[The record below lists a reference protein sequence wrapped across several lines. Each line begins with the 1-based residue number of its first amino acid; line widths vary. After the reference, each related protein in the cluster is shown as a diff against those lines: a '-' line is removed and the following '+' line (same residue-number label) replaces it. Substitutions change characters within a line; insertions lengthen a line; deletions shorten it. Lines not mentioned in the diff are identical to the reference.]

1 MDTLL
6 VSEKPPLLK
15 LDASDGNV
23 MMHKQGL
30 EEEVV
35 GTQEISDKPDYIA
48 ERSPV
53 LPAPRTDASD
63 QAEYPISVTTVISSP
78 KPDSTSYGK
87 VSNNERHNSIGAVP
101 DLDDWQE
108 KIKSLPRIPTVRM
121 MNFDQFKNRHG
132 LENGIHIIEV
142 LRAGSGTRNEI
153 NNSQLEH
160 TRQAQDH
167 AAESPDLQGTWIQ
180 RVRIQ
185 SEPITRY
192 IQYVAGASGMDVT
205 RPWTFFRP
213 FHFFIVFR
221 SKMKEALVNLEETW
235 AYAERLESSG
245 LKQTAMVARET
256 PSVHDKKTG
265 DEIDEKKEAE
275 MDPTGPEMSSIT
287 ALRHMR
293 CYVEFVD
300 KEIYPLFERFRGSAP
315 QKVRFGDLW
324 LLLKYNEMLYSPPE
338 GEESQS
344 SSQPLSPKSK
354 SMTQTAWKL
363 CGEWIPTPKDGHPN
377 DLGEESQEYQAVCY
391 HVDHDG
397 ESYGAVKHVFKIQY
411 FEGER
416 DITSLPVYPLRF
428 AKDSEQIFARLK
440 AQGERFQSLINE
452 RHLRYEGWTVINTPT
467 GKLMTDFKTPEHIE
481 SEVIID
487 LAEGYQRYPAWKP
500 EFVRYYLDSD
510 FWSLGE
516 DNIEVKHWSDAKRT
530 RLLHSTKEKLVL
542 GDCSFNRNFNNWL
555 KSQPSFQI
563 GLDTKLTQV
572 TGDDVALFPRRLM
585 AYVLRERKFVMVDIW
600 SLQLV
605 IAHTNAF
612 RDLKIKP
619 SHKRTVM
626 SLVQAHF
633 KREEWR
639 KKHPRVELSQD
650 LIPGKGSGLIILLHG
665 APGVGKTATAETVA
679 QAAKRP
685 LFAITCGDLGL
696 TPSEVEEALSNITRL
711 AHLWGC
717 VLLLDEADIFLS
729 RRGIT
734 DFKRNALVSVFL
746 RVLEYYSGILFL
758 TTNRVGSI
766 DEAFKSRIHMSLYY
780 EPLKRNQTLA
790 IFQTNIDR
798 LKRIEA
804 RRKEQ
809 PQAEEWREPPL
820 TINEDGILDYAGWY
834 FDSFPEARWNGRQ
847 IRNAFQVA
855 FSLAQYDTRKSS
867 LDNWG
872 DGPEA
877 EDEDPAPGP
886 VLDWMQFERVAEAI
900 DQFDNYLQEATG
912 VTDLDAARVDRIRA
926 DDFDY
931 RRTAPRPRYQP
942 ARLAGERPSHSQLA
956 RSDRYR
962 SNVGSNPPRRP
973 AQSRGQMASHVGQ
986 REKLPA
992 NPGGLYEPG
1001 RRRYQPGQ
1009 GASGNHPPRRP
1020 QGRGGDVVST
1030 DWDDEAS
1037 TYPDDRQMMEEAEY
1051 NDASYDHGDDFE
1063 DDDRY

>member
-1 MDTLL
+1 MEATL
-6 VSEKPPLLK
+6 VSEKPVPLNLFAN
-15 LDASDGNV
+15 DETV
-23 MMHKQGL
+23 MRFKDDL
-30 EEEVV
+30 REETVGVREV
-35 GTQEISDKPDYIA
+35 SDKQDDIVEPNRA
-48 ERSPV
+48 V
-53 LPAPRTDASD
+53 PAPQNDNSNWAQDPTYETAEAPGSTHTIAPDDHTRNTEKTDD
-63 QAEYPISVTTVISSP
+63 
-78 KPDSTSYGK
+78 
-87 VSNNERHNSIGAVP
+87 IGAFP
-101 DLDDWQE
+101 DQDDWQNR
-108 KIKSLPRIPTVRM
+108 IKSLPRIPAVRM

-142 LRAGSGTRNEI
+142 LRAGSGTKNEI
-153 NNSQLEH
+153 NNSQLEPTRGTKNH
-160 TRQAQDH
+160 T
-167 AAESPDLQGTWIQ
+167 AEDPDLNGTWIQ

-185 SEPITRY
+185 SEPIMRY
-192 IQYVAGASGMDVT
+192 VQYVAGASGLDVT

-213 FHFFIVFR
+213 FHFFIIFR
-221 SKMKEALVNLEETW
+221 SKLKEELENLERTW
-235 AYAERLESSG
+235 AYAERLDSSG
-245 LKQTAMVARET
+245 LKQTATAETKARET
-256 PSVHDKKTG
+256 APVQDKKS
-265 DEIDEKKEAE
+265 DPDADDNKQPE

-293 CYVEFVD
+293 CFVEFID
-300 KEIYPLFERFRGSAP
+300 REIYPIFERYRGTSQ

-338 GEESQS
+338 GEEYQN
-344 SSQPLSPKSK
+344 SSQPMSPKAK
-354 SMTQTAWKL
+354 SMSQTVWKL
-363 CGEWIPTPKDGHPN
+363 CGEWIPTPKDGHPH
-377 DLGEESQEYQAVCY
+377 DLGEDSQEYQATCY
-391 HVDHDG
+391 YIDHDG

-411 FEGER
+411 FEGEK

-428 AKDSEQIFARLK
+428 AKDAEQIFSRLK

-452 RHLRYEGWTVINTPT
+452 RHLRYEGWTVIYSPT
-467 GKLMTDFKTPEHIE
+467 GKLETDFKTPEHIE

-487 LAEGYQRYPAWKP
+487 LAEGYQRYPACKP
-500 EFVRYYLDSD
+500 EFVRYYLDTD

-516 DNIEVKHWSDAKRT
+516 DNIEIKHWSDAKRT
-530 RLLHSTKEKLVL
+530 MLLQATKEKLVL
-542 GDCSFNRNFNNWL
+542 ADPSFNRNYNNWL
-555 KSQPSFQI
+555 KGQPSFQI
-563 GLDTKLTQV
+563 GLERELTQV
-572 TGDDVALFPRRLM
+572 TGEDLALFPRRLM
-585 AYVLRERKFVMVDIW
+585 AYVLRERKFVMVDIG
-600 SLQLV
+600 SLQPV
-605 IAHTNAF
+605 MAHTNAF

-639 KKHPRVELSQD
+639 KKHPRVELNQD

-780 EPLKRNQTLA
+780 EPLKRTQTLA

-798 LKRIEA
+798 LKRIELKRQEQA
-804 RRKEQ
+804 RVENWK
-809 PQAEEWREPPL
+809 EPPL
-820 TINEDGILDYAGWY
+820 TINEEGILDYAGWY
-834 FDSFPEARWNGRQ
+834 YDSFPEARWNGRQ

-855 FSLAQYDTRKSS
+855 FSLAQYDTRRSS
-867 LDNWG
+867 LDSWG
-872 DGPEA
+872 ESAEP
-877 EDEDPAPGP
+877 EDEEASAGP
-886 VLDWMQFERVAEAI
+886 TLDWIQFERVAEAI
-900 DQFDNYLQEATG
+900 DQFDIYLQEATG
-912 VTDLDAARVDRIRA
+912 VTDLDAARVDRVRA

-942 ARLAGERPSHSQLA
+942 ARLTSERPVEIQFA
-956 RSDRYR
+956 RPDAFRPNPR
-962 SNVGSNPPRRP
+962 SNPPRRLAPGRGNP
-973 AQSRGQMASHVGQ
+973 ASHKHMASH
-986 REKLPA
+986 
-992 NPGGLYEPG
+992 GGLYELS

-1009 GASGNHPPRRP
+1009 GASAGLAPRWP
-1020 QGRGGDVVST
+1020 QGRSGNSVPA

-1037 TYPDDRQMMEEAEY
+1037 IYADDAQMLDDADYKE
-1051 NDASYDHGDDFE
+1051 ASYAREDDF
-1063 DDDRY
+1063 DDEDRY